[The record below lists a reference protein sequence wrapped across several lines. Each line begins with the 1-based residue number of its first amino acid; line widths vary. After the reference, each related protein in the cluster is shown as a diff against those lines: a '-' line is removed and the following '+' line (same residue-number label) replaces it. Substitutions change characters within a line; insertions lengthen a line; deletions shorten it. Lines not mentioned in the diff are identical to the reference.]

1 MDIIVERVMS
11 ATAAAFSRERITNA
25 IADAIVIIERVDRVL
40 NAIAVVIFRER
51 VMKAITVTIALL
63 AIAIALPSIL

>member
-11 ATAAAFSRERITNA
+11 ATAAVFS
-25 IADAIVIIERVDRVL
+25 
-40 NAIAVVIFRER
+40 RER

-63 AIAIALPSIL
+63 AIAIALPSVY